1 MARVVVVAYLLAT
14 ALLAR
19 VYGARYGSDY
29 SLHMPAYGDD
39 EQPSIDRDEY
49 RAHSP
54 DYKYEEDFKG
64 KTEQSAGGQINEAE
78 SWRRSIRKQR
88 RKVDDDFILND
99 EEKFEPDDD
108 IHKAKSVI
116 RFTKHRPRY
125 KSHKFDENDD
135 SPRFLKRRVR
145 DRSNIVPELSDER
158 EIRDDKDNFLDESKS
173 LVNKNK
179 QFTYRTKSVRARR
192 RPRDRLERHRP
203 SDDDEIEMREM
214 GKERNLD
221 IWPQL
226 DQDQEIAEQRRL
238 DFEGVTRP
246 RLLAPIRPLEPPSG
260 DEEPALVRS
269 FQGKN
274 QERSQYNDNYSDYYD
289 MKRAM
294 NVKNKL
300 PSMRRTQVRQH
311 LVPGPLARASTQ
323 LLANR
328 RMLQPSTTRPS
339 REPTTITRT
348 EAASTTVYILP
359 STSTTTFAPT
369 VHVKKD
375 MNNNT
380 KELSLAEKSRL
391 SILKKVQRKES
402 GRSELS
408 TKKPPVLLQV
418 TKRLPTVV
426 MVEPPSSQ
434 QPWMRAVEIPED
446 SPQRLQKVRQL
457 MRQKLLADARNI
469 RDLTD
474 NWDDVVCDYV
484 DMSLLDNKA
493 CKLSSQIRSVA
504 LMLLFLLL
512 LVR

>member
-1 MARVVVVAYLLAT
+1 MVVVAYLLAT

-64 KTEQSAGGQINEAE
+64 KTEQPAGGQINEAE

-99 EEKFEPDDD
+99 EEKYEPDDD

-226 DQDQEIAEQRRL
+226 DQDKEIAEQRRL

-300 PSMRRTQVRQH
+300 PSMRRTQDAETKWTTPSSVAERELSALLGSHRQRKDTMD
-311 LVPGPLARASTQ
+311 VATID
-323 LLANR
+323 ANVI
-328 RMLQPSTTRPS
+328 
-339 REPTTITRT
+339 REP
-348 EAASTTVYILP
+348 S
-359 STSTTTFAPT
+359 SS
-369 VHVKKD
+369 
-375 MNNNT
+375 N
-380 KELSLAEKSRL
+380 
-391 SILKKVQRKES
+391 
-402 GRSELS
+402 
-408 TKKPPVLLQV
+408 
-418 TKRLPTVV
+418 
-426 MVEPPSSQ
+426 PSSQ
-434 QPWMRAVEIPED
+434 GASSKLPATFPPHALDPRLDAPWNEFIATNSACQPLPSLWIICLA
-446 SPQRLQKVRQL
+446 L
-457 MRQKLLADARNI
+457 MKYLERYCMIVCRTK
-469 RDLTD
+469 DL
-474 NWDDVVCDYV
+474 C
-484 DMSLLDNKA
+484 SLLKPT
-493 CKLSSQIRSVA
+493 L
-504 LMLLFLLL
+504 
-512 LVR
+512 